1 MQSNLRERAQS
12 WRTEAVEF
20 LLAGGG
26 TLLLLPLFWL
36 SRRLFPDDAEWTLG
50 FLAFHAAYVI
60 NDPHFSVT
68 YLLFYR
74 RLRERALERAVPL
87 MQRLRYL
94 WAGAGV
100 PLLLVGWITWAWQRP
115 SEAAAA
121 ESMGALF
128 QLMFF
133 LVSWHYVK
141 QAFGILLL
149 LSARRRVRFSLL
161 ERRLFLAHC
170 ITAWLYARAT
180 PFDPGSPQLEQ
191 GVFYHSLPHPA
202 WLETAT
208 LAPFVL
214 GNLGLVWA
222 VASFYRRERT
232 LRAALPLVVFLVSTW
247 LWVVFVAIDPLLF
260 YVVPALHSVQ
270 YLYVVYLERSGA
282 ARALEGPPTFGRPV
296 PVVLGIWALSA
307 ILLGFLLFHGFPGLL
322 DDLLFD
328 SAATGPLGPTPFLA
342 AFVALV
348 NLHHYFMDAVIWR
361 REVPEA
367 RALFQPVLAPSSNQA
382 EEPAPPSEAGPAGL
396 PGWQPAE

>member
-1 MQSNLRERAQS
+1 MQSDLRGRALP
-12 WRTEAVEF
+12 WRTEVAEF

-26 TLLLLPLFWL
+26 TLLLLPLFGL

-50 FLAFHAAYVI
+50 FLAFHAAYII

-74 RLRERALERAVPL
+74 RVRERAFDRAVPL
-87 MQRLRYL
+87 SQRLRYL

-100 PLLLVGWITWAWQRP
+100 PLLLVGWIIWAWSRP
-115 SEAAAA
+115 SEAGAA

-149 LSARRRVRFSLL
+149 LSARRGIRFSLL

-180 PFDPGSPQLEQ
+180 PFDPGAPQLEQ
-191 GVFYHSLPHPA
+191 GVFYHSLPHPL

-208 LAPFVL
+208 LVPFVL
-214 GNLGLVWA
+214 GNVGLAYA
-222 VASFYRRERT
+222 VVSFYRRQRS
-232 LRAALPLVVFLVSTW
+232 LRAGLPLVVFLVSTW
-247 LWVVFVAIDPLLF
+247 LWVVYVAIDPLLF

-296 PVVLGIWALSA
+296 PVVLGTWAFFA
-307 ILLGFLLFHGFPGLL
+307 IALGFL
-322 DDLLFD
+322 
-328 SAATGPLGPTPFLA
+328 
-342 AFVALV
+342 
-348 NLHHYFMDAVIWR
+348 
-361 REVPEA
+361 
-367 RALFQPVLAPSSNQA
+367 
-382 EEPAPPSEAGPAGL
+382 
-396 PGWQPAE
+396 